1 MADKKTTTK
10 TAAAKPATGARKNN
24 ALMADVKIS
33 DDLAAVVGKGPM
45 PRSQITSKLWDYIR
59 KNSLQSKTDK
69 RNIVPDA
76 TLAKVIGKD
85 EIAMFKMTSAVSKHI
100 G

>member
-1 MADKKTTTK
+1 MAEK
-10 TAAAKPATGARKNN
+10 AKTGARKNN

-45 PRSQITSKLWDYIR
+45 PRSQITSKLWVYIR
-59 KNSLQSKTDK
+59 EKGLQSKTDK
-69 RNIVPDA
+69 RNIIPDA

-85 EIAMFKMTSAVSKHI
+85 EISMFKMTSAVSKHI

>member
-1 MADKKTTTK
+1 MAEK
-10 TAAAKPATGARKNN
+10 AKTGARKNN
-24 ALMADVKIS
+24 ALMADVNIS
-33 DDLAAVVGKGPM
+33 DDLTAVVGKGPM

-59 KNSLQSKTDK
+59 KNDLQSKVDR

-85 EIAMFKMTSAVSKHI
+85 EISMFKMTSAVSKHI
-100 G
+100 GNK